1 MLPIFQMAG
10 AVGHIVAAARR
21 RREAID
27 QANSFS
33 GLLLKS
39 IGAGGGLLYFLTPLV
54 LEFFRFAD
62 FS

>member
-39 IGAGGGLLYFLTPLV
+39 IGAGGV
-54 LEFFRFAD
+54 FFTF
-62 FS
+62 